1 MNFFH
6 LSHTDMDGYG
16 CQLIAKKIFP
26 DGNYYNANYGLE
38 VKIYLEE
45 ILTSLKKLPK
55 TESALFMITDLNLSS
70 DESKKLDNEINKLND
85 NGYNIQLQL
94 LDHHG
99 TGSKSAKR
107 YEWYF
112 LDTNRCATKITYDYF
127 MENYPEFQEQ
137 CEENFA
143 QLVQAINAAD
153 IWLENDELFEYGKV
167 CMSMVARSYEVN
179 NSLFPNQNRDYK
191 LFLLTSALEFVTKE
205 NGHILLDEQIYH
217 LKKKFLIKDNKNNSL
232 DNLSSNFLVASL
244 GTKKEELTVYYKEHK
259 GLLTYGLGG
268 ISIPANAFLKANN
281 DYDFFIDVGRRGK
294 ASLRADNKLDVS
306 QLASKLGNGG
316 GHPNASGTSFDDFK
330 ETVIYE
336 DVKTYIQD
344 KLNNCG

>member
-26 DGNYYNANYGLE
+26 KGNYYNANYGLE

-45 ILTSLKKLPK
+45 IITTLKTLPK
-55 TESALFMITDLNLSS
+55 EELALFMITDLNLSV
-70 DESKKLDNEINKLND
+70 DESKKLDNEINTLND
-85 NGYNIQLQL
+85 NGYNIKLQL

-112 LDTNRCATKITYDYF
+112 LDTSRCATKIVYDYF
-127 MENYPEFQEQ
+127 IKNYQEFPTL
-137 CEENFA
+137 CEENFDK
-143 QLVQAINAAD
+143 LVQAINAAD
-153 IWLENDELFEYGKV
+153 IWLEEDELFEYGKV
-167 CMSMVARSYEVN
+167 CMSMVSRSYEVN
-179 NSLFPNQNRDYK
+179 NSLFPNQNREYK
-191 LFLLTSALEFVTKE
+191 LFLLTKAIEFLTKP
-205 NGHILLDEQIYH
+205 NGYILLDEQIYH
-217 LKKKFLIKDNKNNSL
+217 FKKQFLNKENKNDSL
-232 DNLSSNFLVASL
+232 DNLSSSFLVQSL
-244 GTKKEELTVYYKEHK
+244 GNKKGELTVYYKEHK

-268 ISIPANAFLKANN
+268 ISIPANAFLKANK

-294 ASLRADNKLDVS
+294 ASLRADNNIDVS
-306 QLASKLGNGG
+306 LLAGKLGNGG

-336 DVKTYIQD
+336 DVKNYIQN